1 MRIFVSGVFPHLWL
15 IFRKLPQV
23 SGSIVNKHPALGRA
37 FVTEEGVEHK
47 IQESR
52 TALPG
57 EDIPKGASICG
68 AAVSQV
74 SF

>member
-1 MRIFVSGVFPHLWL
+1 M
-15 IFRKLPQV
+15 
-23 SGSIVNKHPALGRA
+23 NKHPALGRA
-37 FVTEEGVEHK
+37 FVTEGGVGHK

-57 EDIPKGASICG
+57 EDVPKGGSICG